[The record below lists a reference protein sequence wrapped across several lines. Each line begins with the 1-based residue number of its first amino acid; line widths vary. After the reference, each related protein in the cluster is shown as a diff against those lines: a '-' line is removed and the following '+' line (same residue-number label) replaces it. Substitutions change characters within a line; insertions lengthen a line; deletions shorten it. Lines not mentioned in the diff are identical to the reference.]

1 MPTFELENGYPGVI
15 AGVDEAGLGPLAGP
29 MVVCACI
36 INSRNLDEF
45 LLLSINDSKQLSHK
59 KREKIFDI
67 ITNND
72 NFIYNIS
79 IISSDFIDQ
88 NGLSYSWKYGVIKSI
103 TGLKIQPDVCLI
115 DGNRQ
120 ITIADIQTNSVIK
133 GDQKSYSIASA
144 SIIAKVTRDRIMQKI
159 HEEFPAYGFNKHVGY
174 GTQKHLEALKRF
186 GVTKYHRKSYKPIS
200 NLDV

>member
-29 MVVCACI
+29 IVVCACI

-45 LLLSINDSKQLSHK
+45 LLLSINDSKQLSHS
-59 KREKIFDI
+59 KREKIFNI
-67 ITNND
+67 ITNNN

-79 IISSDFIDQ
+79 IVSAEFIDQ
-88 NGLSYSWKYGVIKSI
+88 NGLSYSWKHGVINSI

-115 DGNRQ
+115 DGNRLVE
-120 ITIADIQTNSVIK
+120 IAGIQTNSVIK

-159 HEEFPAYGFNKHVGY
+159 HEEFPVYGFNKHVGY
-174 GTQKHLEALKRF
+174 GTPKHLEALKKF
-186 GVTKYHRKSYKPIS
+186 GATKYHRKSYKPVS
-200 NLDV
+200 RFQV